1 MLEIGKITK
10 NGKDELI
17 AKSTPTRKRSKTG
30 DTFFFFFFF
39 TFKLKITTKRKF
51 SIKEKIN

>member
-30 DTFFFFFFF
+30 DTFFFF

-51 SIKEKIN
+51 SINEKIN

>member
-30 DTFFFFFFF
+30 DTFFFFFF
-39 TFKLKITTKRKF
+39 LLL
-51 SIKEKIN
+51 N